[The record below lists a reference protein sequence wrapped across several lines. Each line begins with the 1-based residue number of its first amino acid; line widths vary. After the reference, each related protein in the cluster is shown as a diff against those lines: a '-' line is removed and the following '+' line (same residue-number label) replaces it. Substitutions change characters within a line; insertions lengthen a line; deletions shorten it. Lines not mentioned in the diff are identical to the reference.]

1 MPDKTPEQ
9 KTTPTEIEAL
19 TSKLETAYQQNA
31 ELRSEAAQY
40 RVARNTAL
48 KQNSALK
55 TVLEKHN
62 VGFVVETADL
72 SKMTIENGQVEGGFE
87 YTPKGTS
94 HETKAPNQPP
104 IQPSQSGLTL
114 EAVNSMTPSE
124 INKNWD
130 KVQEVLKTAGK
141 G

>member
-1 MPDKTPEQ
+1 MPEKTPEQ
-9 KTTPTEIEAL
+9 KTTPTEIDSLMA
-19 TSKLETAYQQNA
+19 KLEEAYKQNA

-40 RVARNTAL
+40 RVGRNTAL

-94 HETKAPNQPP
+94 HEVKIT
-104 IQPSQSGLTL
+104 
-114 EAVNSMTPSE
+114 
-124 INKNWD
+124 
-130 KVQEVLKTAGK
+130 
-141 G
+141 